1 MFLADCWSLHSLPV
15 SLSLSISVPLVLVV
29 GAGAGADVRFCL
41 GDGLAQLVLC
51 EDGKTC
57 MDISNL
63 GRGPP
68 EKLTPFS
75 WAITGAD
82 IASLIFTCIGE
93 NRGQEARGYVMA
105 QSRR

>member
-1 MFLADCWSLHSLPV
+1 M
-15 SLSLSISVPLVLVV
+15 
-29 GAGAGADVRFCL
+29 GAGGGGGADVRFCL

-63 GRGPP
+63 GRAPP

-93 NRGQEARGYVMA
+93 NREQEARGYVMV
-105 QSRR
+105 QSRRWEP